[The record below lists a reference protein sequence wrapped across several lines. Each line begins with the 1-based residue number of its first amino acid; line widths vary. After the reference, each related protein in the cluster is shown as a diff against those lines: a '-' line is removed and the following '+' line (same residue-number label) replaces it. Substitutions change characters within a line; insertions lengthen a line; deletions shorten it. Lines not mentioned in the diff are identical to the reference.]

1 MKFKLENIKFNV
13 AEEIQFELGKI
24 EVEYSLEE
32 MVEMHQNLREVIQQV
47 RELILISQDTPEE
60 KKEAEPNTQMQDIF
74 NKFADILGK
83 DNHLWEYEKQNKAAQ
98 EEN

>member
-24 EVEYSLEE
+24 EVDYSLEE

-60 KKEAEPNTQMQDIF
+60 KEEEKNEPHPVMQDIF
-74 NKFADILGK
+74 NSFANIYGK
-83 DNHLWEYEKQNKAAQ
+83 EKQNETAQ
-98 EEN
+98 EKN

>member
-13 AEEIQFELGKI
+13 AEEMQFELGKI

-32 MVEMHQNLREVIQQV
+32 MVEMHQNLREVIQQI
-47 RELILISQDTPEE
+47 RELMEISQDTPEV
-60 KKEAEPNTQMQDIF
+60 KEEENEPHPVMQDII
-74 NKFADILGK
+74 NKFADIYGK
-83 DNHLWEYEKQNKAAQ
+83 EKQNETAQ

>member
-13 AEEIQFELGKI
+13 AEEMQFELGKI

-32 MVEMHQNLREVIQQV
+32 MVEMHQNFREVIQQV

-60 KKEAEPNTQMQDIF
+60 KPEEEYKPNTQMQDIF
-74 NKFADILGK
+74 NKFADIYGK
-83 DNHLWEYEKQNKAAQ
+83 EKQNETAQ
-98 EEN
+98 EKN

>member
-13 AEEIQFELGKI
+13 AEEMQFELGKI

-32 MVEMHQNLREVIQQV
+32 MVEMHQNLREMIQQI
-47 RELILISQDTPEE
+47 RELMEISQDTPEE
-60 KKEAEPNTQMQDIF
+60 KEKEKNEPHPVMQDII
-74 NKFADILGK
+74 NSFADIYGK
-83 DNHLWEYEKQNKAAQ
+83 EKQNETAQ

>member
-13 AEEIQFELGKI
+13 AEEIQFELGKL
-24 EVEYSLEE
+24 EVEYSIEE
-32 MVEMHQNLREVIQQV
+32 MVEMHQNLREVIQQL
-47 RELILISQDTPEE
+47 RELVLISQDTPEE

-74 NKFADILGK
+74 NKFADIYGK
-83 DNHLWEYEKQNKAAQ
+83 EKQNETAQ

>member
-13 AEEIQFELGKI
+13 AEEMQFELGKI

-47 RELILISQDTPEE
+47 RELVEISQDKPEE
-60 KKEAEPNTQMQDIF
+60 KKEPNTQMQDIF
-74 NKFADILGK
+74 NSFANIYGK
-83 DNHLWEYEKQNKAAQ
+83 EKQNETAQ
-98 EEN
+98 EKN

>member
-13 AEEIQFELGKI
+13 AEEMQFELGKI

-47 RELILISQDTPEE
+47 RELVEISQDKPEE
-60 KKEAEPNTQMQDIF
+60 KKEPNTQMQDIF
-74 NKFADILGK
+74 NSFANIYGK
-83 DNHLWEYEKQNKAAQ
+83 EKQNETAQ